1 MTIELAPG
9 APRDLLVFNPRIR
22 GPGKLAWHA
31 YVACLVA
38 PSTTTAWRN
47 RATLDAIPNY
57 REESQFE
64 NVASRRQLPA
74 QTMCRRP
81 DRCAWQ
87 LAFKT
92 IDARRQVRP
101 L

>member
-1 MTIELAPG
+1 MTTELAPG
-9 APRDLLVFNPRIR
+9 DTPRDLLIFNPRIR
-22 GPGKLAWHA
+22 DPGKLALNHGLA
-31 YVACLVA
+31 KSSSAG
-38 PSTTTAWRN
+38 RH
-47 RATLDAIPNY
+47 PNY
-57 REESQFE
+57 RESQFE

-74 QTMCRRP
+74 QTMCRRL

-92 IDARRQVRP
+92 IDARRQAIP